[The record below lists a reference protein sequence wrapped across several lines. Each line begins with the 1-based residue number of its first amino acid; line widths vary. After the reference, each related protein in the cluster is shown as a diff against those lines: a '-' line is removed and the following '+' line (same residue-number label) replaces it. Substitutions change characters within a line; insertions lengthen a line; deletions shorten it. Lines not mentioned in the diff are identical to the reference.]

1 MYIYSFAGTLTPTL
15 DVKENQEMLTLHTY
29 MYSSRGL
36 QGTFWTQTICWNV
49 SCQKY
54 FTKAA
59 FHIATLLVMRNAR
72 KKCLHFLSKEW
83 SRQIMVCWHIFGGR
97 TISIIGTTGRHR
109 APADVTWHASN
120 IWNTD
125 INAKHTQPLC
135 CLYVQN
141 SHHCLIFWRWCF
153 MACFLVP
160 RQRMTESWMRF

>member
-1 MYIYSFAGTLTPTL
+1 MYIYSFASTLTPTL
-15 DVKENQEMLTLHTY
+15 LSKGTKKCWSCARTCIAAGACKEPFEHRQSAEMFLVRNTSQKQLFTLRPC
-29 MYSSRGL
+29 SS
-36 QGTFWTQTICWNV
+36 CE
-49 SCQKY
+49 
-54 FTKAA
+54 
-59 FHIATLLVMRNAR
+59 M
-72 KKCLHFLSKEW
+72 KKCLHFMSKEW